1 MERNQKEIQEKLQ
14 RKMEEEGFDALLLT
28 RPESIRYATGVTSAF
43 MYLNIPIGNVI
54 GIVPKT
60 GNAAV
65 VMSEFEG
72 NAAKIDSPEIDVLGY
87 PIFVYIADFD
97 ANGRM
102 KDSQPNTDKAFH
114 MAAEFIKEKLGA
126 VKKIGVER
134 PMFPYDRMLFL
145 QEQFG
150 EEVPQDCTQLLKDV
164 TKFKTAWEIEVLRK
178 NAQASQRAMSY
189 VAKHTEIGMDE
200 QDILLLMNQGLVN
213 EGKGFCST
221 RQCNVV
227 GEQFSPIYL
236 PHTCYK
242 LKEGDTVRLD
252 GGINSNSYSSD
263 ISRTY
268 FVGNKVSDE
277 RLKIWN
283 ILHDTF
289 EKVFTMIGPGVRI
302 CDIFK
307 AAEDNVKTVIPEYHR
322 GHFGHSVGC
331 YVWWEEY
338 PTISRHDTNCLE
350 PGMVMNLEIP
360 YYSIY
365 NNSYNFEDTFLVNEN
380 GIDRFTR
387 HSDDIYWRD

>member
-1 MERNQKEIQEKLQ
+1 MEREQREIEKKLQ
-14 RKMEEEGFDALLLT
+14 AAMEEENIDVLLLT

-54 GIVPKT
+54 GIVPRT
-60 GNAAV
+60 GKAAV

-72 NAAKIDSPEIDVLGY
+72 NAAKLDSPEIEILGY

-97 ANGRM
+97 NGGRV
-102 KDSQPNTDKAFH
+102 KDSQPNTDKAFK
-114 MAAEFIKEKLGA
+114 MAAEFIKERLGE
-126 VKKIGVER
+126 VRKIGVER
-134 PMFPYDRMLFL
+134 PMFPYDRMLFM

-150 EEVPQDCTQLLKDV
+150 TETVCDCTQLLREV
-164 TKFKTAWEIEVLRK
+164 TKFKTPWEIEVLRK
-178 NAQASQRAMSY
+178 NAQASERAMSY
-189 VAKHTEIGMDE
+189 VAKHTELGMDE

-236 PHTCYK
+236 PHTSYK

-268 FVGNKVSDE
+268 FVGRKVKDE
-277 RLKIWN
+277 RARIWN

-289 EKVFTMIGPGVRI
+289 EKVFKIIGPGVRI
-302 CDIFK
+302 CDIFRE
-307 AAEDNVKTVIPEYHR
+307 AEENVKTVIPEYHR

-338 PTISRHDTNCLE
+338 PTISRNDTATLE

-360 YYSIY
+360 YYSSF
-365 NNSYNFEDTFLVNEN
+365 NNSYNFEDTFLVTEN
-380 GIDRFTR
+380 GIDRFTW
-387 HSDDIYWRD
+387 HSSDMFWRD

>member
-1 MERNQKEIQEKLQ
+1 MERNQQEIQKKLQ
-14 RKMEEEGFDALLLT
+14 TLMDQEGFDALLLT

-43 MYLNIPIGNVI
+43 MYLNIPVGNVI

-60 GNAAV
+60 GKAAII
-65 VMSEFEG
+65 MSEFEG
-72 NAAKIDSPEIDVLGY
+72 NAAKIDSPDIDILGY

-97 ANGRM
+97 AGGRT
-102 KDSQPNTDKAFH
+102 KDAQPNTDKAFN
-114 MAAEFIKEKLGA
+114 MAAAYIRETVGTA
-126 VKKIGVER
+126 KKIGVER

-145 QEQFG
+145 QKQFG
-150 EEVPQDCTQLLKDV
+150 SDIPQDCTQLLKEAA
-164 TKFKTAWEIEVLRK
+164 KHKTAWEIEVLRK
-178 NAQASQRAMSY
+178 NAQASQRVMSY

-252 GGINSNSYSSD
+252 GGINANAYSSD

-268 FVGNKVSDE
+268 FVGQKVSDE
-277 RLKIWN
+277 RLKIWH

-289 EKVFTMIGPGVRI
+289 EKVFAMIGPGIRI

-307 AAEDNVKTVIPEYHR
+307 AAEDSVRTVIPEYHR

-338 PTISRHDTNCLE
+338 PTISRSDTSCLT

-360 YYSIY
+360 YYSSF
-365 NNSYNFEDTFLVNEN
+365 NNSYNFEDTFLVTDD
-380 GIDRFTR
+380 GIDRFTK

>member
-1 MERNQKEIQEKLQ
+1 MERSQQLIQERLQ
-14 RKMEEEGFDALLLT
+14 TLMDREGFDVLLLT

-43 MYLNIPIGNVI
+43 MYLNIPTGNVI
-54 GIVPKT
+54 GIVPKA
-60 GNAAV
+60 GKAAV
-65 VMSEFEG
+65 VMSEFES
-72 NAAKIDSPEIDVLGY
+72 NAARMDSPDIEILGY

-97 ANGRM
+97 AGGRM
-102 KDSQPNTDKAFH
+102 KDSQPNTDKAFN
-114 MAAEFIKEKLGA
+114 MAADYIREKLGS

-134 PMFPYDRMLFL
+134 PMFPYDRMIFL
-145 QEQFG
+145 REIFG
-150 EEVPQDCTQLLKDV
+150 EETLQDCTQLLKEAAMI
-164 TKFKTAWEIEVLRK
+164 KTPWEIEVLRK

-189 VAKHTEIGMDE
+189 VAKHTEVGMDE
-200 QDILLLMNQGLVN
+200 ADILLLMNKGLVN
-213 EGKGFCST
+213 EGKGFCTT

-227 GEQFSPIYL
+227 GEQFSPVYM
-236 PHTCYK
+236 PHTSYK

-252 GGINSNSYSSD
+252 GGINANSYSSD

-268 FVGNKVSDE
+268 FVGEKINDE
-277 RLKIWN
+277 RLKIWH

-289 EKVFTMIGPGVRI
+289 EKVFEMIGPGVRI

-338 PTISRHDTNCLE
+338 PTISRHDTNCLV

-360 YYSIY
+360 YYSSF
-365 NNSYNFEDTFLVNEN
+365 NNSYNFEDTFLVTEN
-380 GIDRFTR
+380 GIDRFTK
-387 HSDDIYWRD
+387 HSSDIYWRD

>member
-1 MERNQKEIQEKLQ
+1 MKRNQIEIQEKLQ
-14 RKMEEEGFDALLLT
+14 IAMEKEGFDALILT

-43 MYLNIPIGNVI
+43 MFLNIPVGNVI
-54 GIVPKT
+54 GIVPRV

-65 VMSEFEG
+65 VISEFEG
-72 NAAKIDSPEIDVLGY
+72 NAAKIDSPEIEILGY

-97 ANGRM
+97 ANGRK
-102 KDSQPNTDKAFH
+102 KDSQPNTNKAFD
-114 MAAEFIKEKLGA
+114 MAVEFIKGKLGN
-126 VKKIGVER
+126 VKKIGIER

-145 QEQFG
+145 QKAFG
-150 EEVPQDCTQLLKDV
+150 TDVPQDCTQLLKDV
-164 TKFKTAWEIEVLRK
+164 TKIKTAWEIEVLRK
-178 NAQASQRAMSY
+178 NAQASERTMSY
-189 VAKHTEIGMDE
+189 VAKHTEVGMDE

-252 GGINSNSYSSD
+252 GGINANAYSSD

-268 FVGNKVSDE
+268 FVGKKISDE

-289 EKVFTMIGPGVRI
+289 EKVFAMAGPGVRI
-302 CDIFK
+302 CDLFK
-307 AAEDNVKTVIPEYHR
+307 TAEDSVKTVIPEYHR

-350 PGMVMNLEIP
+350 PGMVMNIEVP
-360 YYSIY
+360 YYSSY
-365 NNSYNFEDTFLVNEN
+365 NNSYNFEDTFLVTEN
-380 GIDRFTR
+380 GIDRFTK
-387 HSDDIYWRD
+387 HSDDLYWRD

>member
-114 MAAEFIKEKLGA
+114 MAAEFIKEKLGN

-150 EEVPQDCTQLLKDV
+150 EDVPQDCTQLLKDV

-252 GGINSNSYSSD
+252 GGINSNS
-263 ISRTY
+263 
-268 FVGNKVSDE
+268 
-277 RLKIWN
+277 
-283 ILHDTF
+283 
-289 EKVFTMIGPGVRI
+289 
-302 CDIFK
+302 
-307 AAEDNVKTVIPEYHR
+307 
-322 GHFGHSVGC
+322 
-331 YVWWEEY
+331 
-338 PTISRHDTNCLE
+338 
-350 PGMVMNLEIP
+350 
-360 YYSIY
+360 
-365 NNSYNFEDTFLVNEN
+365 
-380 GIDRFTR
+380 
-387 HSDDIYWRD
+387 

>member
-1 MERNQKEIQEKLQ
+1 MKRDQQAIQERLQ
-14 RKMEEEGFDALLLT
+14 TLMEKEGFDVLVLT

-43 MYLNIPIGNVI
+43 MYLNIPTGNVI
-54 GIVPKT
+54 GIVPKVGKT
-60 GNAAV
+60 AV
-65 VMSEFEG
+65 VMSEFES
-72 NAAKIDSPEIDVLGY
+72 NAARIDSPDIEILGY

-97 ANGRM
+97 AGGRM
-102 KDSQPNTDKAFH
+102 KDSQPNTDKAFN
-114 MAAEFIKEKLGA
+114 MATEYIKNKVGT

-134 PMFPYDRMLFL
+134 HMFPYDRMIFMR
-145 QEQFG
+145 EQFG
-150 EEVPQDCTQLLKDV
+150 TDAVQDCTQLLKEAAMI
-164 TKFKTAWEIEVLRK
+164 KTPWEIEVLKK
-178 NAQASQRAMSY
+178 NAQASQRVMSY

-200 QDILLLMNQGLVN
+200 ADILLLMNQGLVN

-227 GEQFSPIYL
+227 GEQFSPVYL
-236 PHTCYK
+236 PHTSYK

-252 GGINSNSYSSD
+252 GGVNANSYSAD

-268 FVGNKVSDE
+268 FVGRKVSDE
-277 RLKIWN
+277 RLKIWH

-289 EKVFTMIGPGVRI
+289 EKVFKMIGPGVRL

-338 PTISRHDTNCLE
+338 PTISRNDTMRLE

-360 YYSIY
+360 YYSSF
-365 NNSYNFEDTFLVNEN
+365 NNSYNFEDTFLVTEN
-380 GIDRFTR
+380 GIERFTK
-387 HSDDIYWRD
+387 HSSDIYWRD

>member
-1 MERNQKEIQEKLQ
+1 MKRNQLEIQEKLQ
-14 RKMEEEGFDALLLT
+14 AQMEKEGYDVLLLT

-43 MYLNIPIGNVI
+43 MYLNIPTGNVI

-97 ANGRM
+97 ANGRT
-102 KDSQPNTDKAFH
+102 KDSQPNTDKAFN
-114 MAAEFIKEKLGA
+114 MAAEFIKQKVGK
-126 VKKIGVER
+126 VNKIGIER

-145 QEQFG
+145 KEQFG
-150 EEVPQDCTQLLKDV
+150 DEAPQDCTQLLKEV
-164 TKFKTAWEIEVLRK
+164 TKFKTGWEIEVLKK
-178 NAQASQRAMSY
+178 NAQASERAMSY
-189 VAKHTEIGMDE
+189 VAKHTQIGMDE
-200 QDILLLMNQGLVN
+200 QDILLLMNRGLVN

-236 PHTCYK
+236 PHECYK

-252 GGINSNSYSSD
+252 GGINSNAYSSD

-268 FVGNKVSDE
+268 FVGSKVNDE
-277 RLKIWN
+277 RLKIWH

-289 EKVFTMIGPGVRI
+289 EKVFKMVGPGVRI

-338 PTISRHDTNCLE
+338 PTISRNDTNTLE

-360 YYSIY
+360 YYSSF
-365 NNSYNFEDTFLVNEN
+365 NNSYNFEDTFLVTEN

-387 HSDDIYWRD
+387 HSDDIFWRD

>member
-1 MERNQKEIQEKLQ
+1 MKRNQTEIQEKLQ
-14 RKMEEEGFDALLLT
+14 TAMEKEGFDALILT

-43 MYLNIPIGNVI
+43 MFLNIPVGNVI
-54 GIVPKT
+54 GIVPRV

-65 VMSEFEG
+65 VISEFEG
-72 NAAKIDSPEIDVLGY
+72 NAAKIDSPEIEILGY

-97 ANGRM
+97 ANGRK
-102 KDSQPNTDKAFH
+102 KDSQPNTNKAFD
-114 MAAEFIKEKLGA
+114 MAVEFIKGKLGN
-126 VKKIGVER
+126 VKKIGIER

-145 QEQFG
+145 QKEFG
-150 EEVPQDCTQLLKDV
+150 TDVPQDCTQLLKDV
-164 TKFKTAWEIEVLRK
+164 TKFKTPWEIEVLRK
-178 NAQASQRAMSY
+178 NAQASERTMSY
-189 VAKHTEIGMDE
+189 VAKHTEVGMDE

-252 GGINSNSYSSD
+252 GGINANAYSSD

-268 FVGNKVSDE
+268 FVGKKVSEE

-289 EKVFTMIGPGVRI
+289 EKVFEMAGPGVRI
-302 CDIFK
+302 CDLFK
-307 AAEDNVKTVIPEYHR
+307 TAEDSVKTVIPEYHR

-350 PGMVMNLEIP
+350 PGMVMNIEVP
-360 YYSIY
+360 YYSSY
-365 NNSYNFEDTFLVNEN
+365 NNSYNFEDTFLVTEN
-380 GIDRFTR
+380 GINRFTK